1 VAARQIDLY
10 DKQRRLAWYL
20 IIPAVLV
27 VVLVIGYPLAQVVVY
42 SFLKYKLDGVTPAS
56 FVGIDNYA
64 FVLSDPDWWRAV
76 WNTLIF
82 TFFSVTLE
90 TILGLVVAL
99 VANAKFKGR
108 TFFRIAILIPWA
120 IPTVVSS
127 QIWKWMFN
135 DVYGV
140 VNLLLTNFH
149 IIPEKIAWLA
159 VPETAIPVI
168 IAVDVW
174 KTVPFMALLILAG
187 LQTIPGVKEAGAASL
202 LAELGPA
209 MNVFGS
215 ADKLSS
221 WSGVAP
227 GNNQSA
233 GTKKRAPALRGNPWV
248 RATLTEAAW
257 SASRKKE
264 SEFRSEYERL
274 KPRLQHKRAIVAV
287 AHSLAETVFE
297 VLRTGEPYT
306 RPGSTPMPETKTIF
320 SRGMF
325 SSGISFCVCASTE

>member
-1 VAARQIDLY
+1 VVAKQIDLY
-10 DKQRRLAWYL
+10 DKQRRLAWIL
-20 IIPAVLV
+20 IVPAVLV
-27 VVLVIGYPLAQVVVY
+27 VLLVIGYPLAQVVVY

-56 FVGIDNYA
+56 FAGLGNYA

-187 LQTIPGVKEAGAASL
+187 LQTIPSDMYEAGAIDGATGVKTFFYLTLPYIMPTL
-202 LAELGPA
+202 LVALIFRTLDA
-209 MNVFGS
+209 LRVFDIFYIMVGGAGDMATMATYNRLQLIDFLDAGVGS
-215 ADKLSS
+215 ATSVIIL
-221 WSGVAP
+221 
-227 GNNQSA
+227 
-233 GTKKRAPALRGNPWV
+233 
-248 RATLTEAAW
+248 
-257 SASRKKE
+257 
-264 SEFRSEYERL
+264 
-274 KPRLQHKRAIVAV
+274 
-287 AHSLAETVFE
+287 VFIMVFV
-297 VLRTGEPYT
+297 VLYT
-306 RPGSTPMPETKTIF
+306 RISKT
-320 SRGMF
+320 
-325 SSGISFCVCASTE
+325 SFQ

>member
-187 LQTIPGVKEAGAASL
+187 LQTIPGDMYEAGAIDGATGIKTFFYLTLPFIMPTL
-202 LAELGPA
+202 LVALIFRTLDA
-209 MNVFGS
+209 LRVFDIFYIMVGGAGDMATMATYNRLQLIDFLDAGVGS
-215 ADKLSS
+215 ATSVIIL
-221 WSGVAP
+221 
-227 GNNQSA
+227 
-233 GTKKRAPALRGNPWV
+233 
-248 RATLTEAAW
+248 
-257 SASRKKE
+257 
-264 SEFRSEYERL
+264 
-274 KPRLQHKRAIVAV
+274 
-287 AHSLAETVFE
+287 VFIMVFV
-297 VLRTGEPYT
+297 VLYT
-306 RPGSTPMPETKTIF
+306 RISKT
-320 SRGMF
+320 
-325 SSGISFCVCASTE
+325 SFQ